1 MKYLDDLYLRL
12 LFRIGVACLPVI
24 YLCLNNPVLH
34 IVAWI
39 ATTVMISGITTGVLR
54 LISLIW
60 FDKPVCHQS
69 RLRDLV
75 DGLLALP
82 YCSLLGSL
90 IYFDGNGDNLT
101 VWGIPLYF
109 TIAEIVSFILD
120 VPDDKLKNHEI
131 SQ

>member
-60 FDKPVCHQS
+60 FDKIGRAHV
-69 RLRDLV
+69 
-75 DGLLALP
+75 
-82 YCSLLGSL
+82 
-90 IYFDGNGDNLT
+90 
-101 VWGIPLYF
+101 
-109 TIAEIVSFILD
+109 
-120 VPDDKLKNHEI
+120 
-131 SQ
+131 